1 MQALFSYRTLL
12 SEFSKLN
19 FERTLTRTGVTSLL
33 IEFLRQ
39 YLQPSILLLTYTQKS
54 LQSLIARSLL
64 RDGFFELGFE
74 RSLEGSY
81 LQHCFVRLTQ
91 ETYIFAIVNSVDG
104 QRRSPIN
111 RIGASHLIVNKIAI
125 HFSIGRPSTKD
136 GTEIV
141 PIAFLALCRKTLNQ
155 R

>member
-1 MQALFSYRTLL
+1 MQALFSYRILL

-19 FERTLTRTGVTSLL
+19 FERTLTLTGVSSLP

-39 YLQPSILLLTYTQKS
+39 YLQPSALLLTYNQKR

-64 RDGFFELGFE
+64 RDDFFELRFE
-74 RSLEGSY
+74 RTLEGRY
-81 LQHCFVRLTQ
+81 LQHCFARLTQ
-91 ETYIFAIVNSVDG
+91 ETHIFAIINCVND

-111 RIGASHLIVNKIAI
+111 RICASHLVVNKIAI

-141 PIAFLALCRKTLNQ
+141 PIILLALRGKTLNQ
-155 R
+155 